1 MLPAIWP
8 GDIVSISCQGT
19 EEPDYPDVVLFKAER
34 RLFVHRVLRSEN
46 GRLITRGDALP
57 HCDPPVDVAD
67 VIGVVTEILRVRG
80 SELVSMPVGRP
91 SSGRRALAFVIRRS
105 ELARTIVLKW
115 RRTFSQLSSVGM
127 LGEESPGI
135 DPPLRSG

>member
-1 MLPAIWP
+1 MSSESQEFLIGCAPFGDLLVGGSGGEALRNTLRAGAEVRIRVGGTSMLPAIWP

-67 VIGVVTEILRVRG
+67 VIGVVT
-80 SELVSMPVGRP
+80 
-91 SSGRRALAFVIRRS
+91 
-105 ELARTIVLKW
+105 
-115 RRTFSQLSSVGM
+115 
-127 LGEESPGI
+127 
-135 DPPLRSG
+135 